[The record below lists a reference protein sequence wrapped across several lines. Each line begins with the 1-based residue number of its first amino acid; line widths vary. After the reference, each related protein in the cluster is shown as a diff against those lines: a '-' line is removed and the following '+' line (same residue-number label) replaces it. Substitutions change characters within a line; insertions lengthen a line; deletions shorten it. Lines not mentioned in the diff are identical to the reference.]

1 MARQAYAQERKAQGY
16 LQPSAAG
23 LDCYN
28 DSPTYLGENMA
39 HVVETAIIHGV
50 EGKTR
55 AQQIARLREWKKH
68 FLSEGVEKVVLHEVG
83 PGNMDGSWIL
93 TIHHKSGAAY
103 GATHD
108 SYFKNPK
115 SFDSL
120 MEKWSKTP
128 TIRMTS
134 FAVTFEISD
143 F

>member
-1 MARQAYAQERKAQGY
+1 MAR
-16 LQPSAAG
+16 
-23 LDCYN
+23 
-28 DSPTYLGENMA
+28 
-39 HVVETAIIHGV
+39 VVETAIISGV

-68 FLSEGVEKVVLHEVG
+68 FLSEGVEKVALHEVG

-115 SFDSL
+115 TFDDL
-120 MEKWSKTP
+120 MVKWQKTH
-128 TIRMTS
+128 TLNMKS
-134 FAVTFEISD
+134 YAVTFEISD